1 VSVRTGRVSHRHRL
15 FSMGAWYYML
25 DISMAS
31 LMSALAVTGWIANV
45 LGLPGNWLIVAVAI
59 GSWWLAA
66 QESRIYVSLLPV
78 IAIVLAALLGEL
90 LEFIAGALGASRM
103 GGSKRGTLLAIGG
116 SIAGAIVGL
125 FFGTLIP
132 VPIVGPVLVSLLLG
146 AGGAFAG
153 AVTGERWAGKDWD
166 ASIQIGNAAFWG
178 RLLGTVGKAVCGTI
192 AVGILLAAIWI

>member
-1 VSVRTGRVSHRHRL
+1 
-15 FSMGAWYYML
+15 ML
-25 DISMAS
+25 DISIAV
-31 LMSALAVTGWIANV
+31 LISALALTGWIANI
-45 LGLPGNWLIVAVAI
+45 LGLPGNWLIVVLAW
-59 GSWWLAA
+59 GSWWLAPE
-66 QESRIYVSLLPV
+66 ESRIHVSLLPAV
-78 IAIVLAALLGEL
+78 AIVVAAILGEL

-125 FFGTLIP
+125 FFGSIIP
-132 VPIVGPVLVSLLLG
+132 IPIVGPVLVSLLLG

-153 AVTGERWAGKDWD
+153 AVTGERWAGKDWE

-178 RLLGTVGKAVCGTI
+178 RLLGTVGKAVCGTM